1 MALKQLAH
9 KPPAPLPLAPT
20 WGVVATEDEAPS
32 VLRLE
37 CADRTESLPYHTL
50 TRWTLVSGAEN
61 ILTIHAGSLLI
72 VVHGREL
79 APVRDALDA
88 GRLVSIRAI
97 EGRYL
102 LLKSGTIVTGI
113 DMGSEDKG

>member
-20 WGVVATEDEAPS
+20 WGVVSAEGEAPS

-50 TRWTLVSGAEN
+50 TRWTLTPGGEDV
-61 ILTIHAGSLLI
+61 LTVHAGCLVI
-72 VVHGREL
+72 VVRGREL
-79 APVRDALDA
+79 APVRNALDA
-88 GRLVSIRAI
+88 GRLVSLRAT
-97 EGRYL
+97 ESRYL
-102 LLKSGTIVTGI
+102 ALKACTVVNSITL
-113 DMGSEDKG
+113 SFDKP